1 MKFLHD
7 WNDSEIYPELT
18 PLGSYLLKIAD
29 FEARQVGASSTEKS
43 HLFLAILKSVDVDL
57 ATIDFDLPLLQ
68 RDPILASMLTEN
80 TKLRKIYSL
89 GKVDARLLR
98 KTYREQIRISDI
110 PNQNEGR
117 ILKYAPCT
125 LACLQLAKNKAM
137 GYKVSSLHLLK
148 VLLEE
153 NVAQRNEV
161 MEKTSVSKSDLLNA
175 LDLEIGGHFH
185 NS

>member
-7 WNDSEIYPELT
+7 WNDSETFPELT
-18 PLGSYLLKIAD
+18 PLASYLLKIAD
-29 FEARQVGASSTEKS
+29 FEARQIGAASTEKS
-43 HLFLAILKSVDVDL
+43 HLFLAILKSVDVDV

-68 RDPILASMLTEN
+68 RDPILVSMLTEN

-89 GKVDARLLR
+89 SKVDARLLR

-110 PNQNEGR
+110 PNENGGK

-125 LACLQLAKNKAM
+125 MGCVQLARKKAM
-137 GYKVSSLHLLK
+137 GQKVTSLHLLK

-161 MEKTSVSKSDLLNA
+161 MEKMSVSKSDILNT
-175 LDLEIGGHFH
+175 LDLEIGGQF
-185 NS
+185 S